1 MSHKIDPF
9 TVRAWSDKHKRATE
23 FTASL
28 ATEIDDLGN
37 HHEFYVLKSADEEM
51 RYSPSQTVEELQAL
65 LSKEITHQQE
75 RATHV

>member
-9 TVRAWSDKHKRATE
+9 TVRAWSDKHKRAAE

-28 ATEIDDLGN
+28 DSEADELGN
-37 HHEFYVLKSADEEM
+37 RHEFYVLKSADEEM
-51 RYSPSQTVEELQAL
+51 RYSPSQTVNELQAL
-65 LSKEITHQQE
+65 LSQEITQQQE